1 MQFRSDDQ
9 LIFPFSSLI
18 QCLINT
24 SKMHSTAS
32 QVSIL
37 KGINILKKNFLKII
51 LVIFILIDFV
61 LTEVHREEIGN
72 LYDGRG

>member
-1 MQFRSDDQ
+1 
-9 LIFPFSSLI
+9 
-18 QCLINT
+18 
-24 SKMHSTAS
+24 MHSTAS